1 MMNIVVPL
9 AIYPFVIKRLGSE
22 KYGLVLYSQ
31 AIIAYLVLFVNFGF
45 NISGTKYISKF
56 RDSIKRKSQ
65 IVSVIYIIKFAFLIL
80 SFTILV
86 ILFSLFDSIREEF
99 MLYLLTFHLC
109 FYETFFPVWFFQ
121 GIEKMKIITFASF
134 LGKLIYVP
142 LILIVIREP
151 DDYLYL
157 PLINGIVT
165 IAVVTYSNIVMYKQ
179 ESIRLFIVDFR
190 IIKIVFI
197 ETIDYFLSNCFVLL
211 KERTNIFVIGTFLS
225 MSDVAL
231 YDFVMKVVNVLR
243 MPFMMF
249 RDAIFPSFVKKN
261 SMKRYQM
268 VIFVISIIA
277 FLIYLLGVI
286 VFPYIENIV
295 GGEELVGASYYYNRL
310 GLFIPFGV
318 FAMYLGTGL
327 ILKEKRKEYR
337 KSITY
342 SVVIYFFGLL
352 FLYLISGISNMVYLI
367 YVFLLSLIVELIY
380 RIKVYKWD

>member
-1 MMNIVVPL
+1 
-9 AIYPFVIKRLGSE
+9 
-22 KYGLVLYSQ
+22 
-31 AIIAYLVLFVNFGF
+31 
-45 NISGTKYISKF
+45 
-56 RDSIKRKSQ
+56 
-65 IVSVIYIIKFAFLIL
+65 
-80 SFTILV
+80 
-86 ILFSLFDSIREEF
+86 